1 MIGIE
6 LNLLYTTQIN
16 IIIINTFC
24 CYYRLQFKRMK
35 LRIATFKAKLKIL
48 TLLVCIHMFC
58 NQSIEAEMIEMT
70 TINQIK
76 V

>member
-1 MIGIE
+1 
-6 LNLLYTTQIN
+6 
-16 IIIINTFC
+16 
-24 CYYRLQFKRMK
+24 MK

-70 TINQIK
+70 KINQIK